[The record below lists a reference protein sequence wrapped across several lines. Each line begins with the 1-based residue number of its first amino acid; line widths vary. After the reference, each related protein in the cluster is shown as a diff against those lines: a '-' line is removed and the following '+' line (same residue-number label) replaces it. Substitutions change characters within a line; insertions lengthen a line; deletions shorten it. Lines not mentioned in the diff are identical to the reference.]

1 MAKQSRGVQVRGID
15 NCLIR
20 LSRCCNPVPGDKIIG
35 YVTRGE
41 GVAVHRMDCQNIVHL
56 LDSFEQSS
64 EDAERASRLID
75 VFWVEDLPQE
85 LKYQTILRVI
95 ARDRRNLL
103 AEISSAVAEEQ
114 IPILEF
120 KVQSAKNISASVRM
134 TIETTDQAQ
143 VERLIKRL
151 KKIPSVVD
159 VSRTGS

>member
-1 MAKQSRGVQVRGID
+1 MQVRGID

-41 GVAVHRMDCQNIVHL
+41 GVAVHRMDCHNIKHL
-56 LDSFEQSS
+56 VESFDESP
-64 EDAERASRLID
+64 EAAERASRLID
-75 VFWVEDLPQE
+75 VFWVEDLPEE

-103 AEISSAVAEEQ
+103 AEISSAVAIET

-120 KVQSAKNISASVRM
+120 KVQSAKDISASIRI
-134 TIETTDQAQ
+134 TIETKIRHRWTD
-143 VERLIKRL
+143 
-151 KKIPSVVD
+151 
-159 VSRTGS
+159 